1 MPSSH
6 QRLQLKCYINLPYT
20 EDFPNKTLHFEVPV
34 ATLPEGKKG
43 DDMCTTC
50 IFGHVVSKPPSILVS
65 SRLKRV
71 VMLRPLHVSPVHRGR
86 PGRPLPGLA
95 PSVRKRPA
103 PPSFQSWPS
112 RLSMVAT
119 FASSNVPVAAQR
131 AAKITGF
138 YIGVIGIALFVAPVT
153 CFSILFDPSEIEP
166 IWIRVFGSLCALLG
180 WYYRGAS
187 QDSILDCW

>member
-1 MPSSH
+1 M
-6 QRLQLKCYINLPYT
+6 
-20 EDFPNKTLHFEVPV
+20 
-34 ATLPEGKKG
+34 
-43 DDMCTTC
+43 
-50 IFGHVVSKPPSILVS
+50 VSKPPGILVS

-71 VMLRPLHVSPVHRGR
+71 VMLRLHVSPVHRGLL
-86 PGRPLPGLA
+86 GRPLPGLA

-103 PPSFQSWPS
+103 PQSFQSRPS

-131 AAKITGF
+131 AAKITGL

-153 CFSILFDPSEIEP
+153 CFSILFDPTEIKP

-187 QDSILDCW
+187 QDSILECW